1 MFNAWLLLATV
12 LGISLII
19 ASGCVINNYIDRDI
33 DQLMERTKNRFTA
46 KGLVSGRFITA
57 YALSLGLVGAGILYA
72 FTNTL
77 TLLIA
82 LVGLFFY
89 VVVYTL
95 WLKRNSIYGTLVGG
109 VSGAVPP
116 VVGYCAVTGQF
127 DMGAFLLFLILFT
140 WQIPHSY
147 AIAIYRLDD
156 YARASIPVLPVVKGI
171 PYTKASMLIYLIAFA
186 LAAISPGLFS
196 YVGSVYLT
204 IASLLSLAWLYIG
217 IQGVKTTDDK
227 AWARKM
233 FLFSIIVITVLC
245 LVMWIK
251 L

>member
-33 DQLMERTKNRFTA
+33 DQLMERTKNRLTA
-46 KGLVSGRFITA
+46 KGLVSGRFIAA
-57 YALSLGLVGAGILYA
+57 YALSLGLLGAGILYF
-72 FTNTL
+72 FTNIL
-77 TLLIA
+77 TLFIA

-89 VVVYTL
+89 VVIYTL

-109 VSGAVPP
+109 VSGVVPP

-156 YARASIPVLPVVKGI
+156 YARANIPVLPVVKGI
-171 PYTKASMLIYLIAFA
+171 PYTKPSMLIYLIAFA
-186 LAAISPGLFS
+186 LAAISPGLFN
-196 YVGSVYLT
+196 YVGNVYLA
-204 IASLLSLAWLYIG
+204 IASLLGLAWLYIG

-245 LVMWIK
+245 LVMWVKI
-251 L
+251 

>member
-19 ASGCVINNYIDRDI
+19 ASGCVINNYVDRDI
-33 DQLMERTKNRFTA
+33 DQLMDRTKNRLTA
-46 KGLVSGRFITA
+46 RGLVSRKFIAA
-57 YALSLGLVGAGILYA
+57 YSLTLGLLGGFILYF

-77 TLLIA
+77 TLVIA
-82 LVGLFFY
+82 FIGFIFY
-89 VVVYTL
+89 VVIYTL
-95 WLKRNSIYGTLVGG
+95 WLKRTSIYGTLVGG

-156 YARASIPVLPVVKGI
+156 YARANIPVLPVVKGI
-171 PYTKASMLIYLIAFA
+171 PYTKASMLIYLVAFT
-186 LAAISPGLFS
+186 LAVISPVLFG
-196 YVGSVYLT
+196 YVGLLYLAV
-204 IASLLSLAWLYIG
+204 ASALSLSWLYIG

-233 FLFSIIVITVLC
+233 FLWSIINITILC
-245 LVMWIK
+245 AMMWVKI
-251 L
+251 